1 MSQSV
6 KEFVRRSGVEVQSPN
21 SNSND
26 EFARE
31 LEDEL
36 LKAERPA
43 YSAFRTPPRPVRPQM
58 RVPPRLQRNLTSDPL
73 ANEFREINEKAL
85 GEATFNDSSLAYIA
99 PSLEIT
105 KLNLDMFNANIDSGF
120 GPKDVVIDLKKILVR
135 PPLGRMPIGEG
146 LYLDTQEIRG
156 VYGQFQTGFSHTKN
170 FGPKGN
176 LAKKFASVQI
186 KMTITND
193 VESKGVTFNI
203 YKNGKIRFSSGF
215 IGTNIAN
222 QPELIRRFVVDRYTE
237 KQPFFY
243 NPVEYNNLSGTF
255 RVNGTFKMD
264 SIAARFSRYGM
275 TRVTYEPELA
285 PFLYAYFGETKLILS
300 KSGNIQITGAKNPTD
315 LLRAYDF
322 GKNFARSLNADG
334 QITITGMFSE
344 GVKAGRAKTKVKD
357 KTPKRKTTVCSR
369 MKKDDVMKLAR
380 SMGIVSFRVKTK
392 NGSRTATVAEIC
404 RKIKNVSG
412 NKNVVI
418 KNKKFSGT
426 GNKFK
431 VGKKI
436 CINEP
441 KGELLKIA
449 GILKIKLGEKE
460 TKKSL
465 CQKIEKMRNNI
476 RNAPPPVRAPK
487 PSKME
492 VRRNVANK
500 KRIEKKSVV
509 MKKRGLDENSI
520 RKDITKLYGKTWMN
534 RYKPNLNR
542 DVRNMKSALNAITR
556 GNKMGVPF
564 KKNIDDMKRRVV
576 GQWKIERRRE
586 LERNYLM
593 KSANVAG
600 IPYNLRNDYRRAAA
614 NYTMNQ
620 KNPPS
625 NKKMAEYRKYWLKF
639 RANVNANGNA
649 RRTVGAA
656 RARVEKI

>member
-1 MSQSV
+1 
-6 KEFVRRSGVEVQSPN
+6 
-21 SNSND
+21 
-26 EFARE
+26 
-31 LEDEL
+31 
-36 LKAERPA
+36 
-43 YSAFRTPPRPVRPQM
+43 
-58 RVPPRLQRNLTSDPL
+58 
-73 ANEFREINEKAL
+73 
-85 GEATFNDSSLAYIA
+85 
-99 PSLEIT
+99 
-105 KLNLDMFNANIDSGF
+105 
-120 GPKDVVIDLKKILVR
+120 
-135 PPLGRMPIGEG
+135 
-146 LYLDTQEIRG
+146 
-156 VYGQFQTGFSHTKN
+156 
-170 FGPKGN
+170 
-176 LAKKFASVQI
+176 
-186 KMTITND
+186 
-193 VESKGVTFNI
+193 
-203 YKNGKIRFSSGF
+203 
-215 IGTNIAN
+215 
-222 QPELIRRFVVDRYTE
+222 
-237 KQPFFY
+237 
-243 NPVEYNNLSGTF
+243 
-255 RVNGTFKMD
+255 
-264 SIAARFSRYGM
+264 
-275 TRVTYEPELA
+275 
-285 PFLYAYFGETKLILS
+285 
-300 KSGNIQITGAKNPTD
+300 

-322 GKNFARSLNADG
+322 GKNFVRSLNTDG

-344 GVKAGRAKTKVKD
+344 GVKATRPKTKAKA
-357 KTPKRKTTVCSR
+357 KTPKRKATVCSR

-380 SMGIVSFRVKTK
+380 SMGIVNFRVKTK

-418 KNKKFSGT
+418 KNKKFSGS

-449 GILKIKLGEKE
+449 GILKIKLDEKE

-465 CQKIEKMRNNI
+465 CQKIEKVRNNI

-492 VRRNVANK
+492 VRRNAANK
-500 KRIEKKSVV
+500 KRTEKKSVV

-520 RKDITKLYGKTWMN
+520 REDITKLYGKTWMN

-564 KKNIDDMKRRVV
+564 KKNIDDMKKRVV
-576 GQWKIERRRE
+576 GQWKMERRRE

-620 KNPPS
+620 KRPPS

-649 RRTVGAA
+649 RRPVAAA